1 MAAKKKSK
9 TPAVR
14 YLRYNLTNS
23 ESPGTETSHYIDL
36 ARDLSAINRRLYR
49 QGRDYHVKRISV
61 VSSNTI
67 AGWGVIETP
76 ITGIPGVPVQQNAG
90 RVTFATL
97 PDSWMVRNAWRRG
110 FEMWNKM
117 NKLVLDNMSGSI
129 KPKFHDF
136 KIRGIGAYAPSP
148 TFVTPVD
155 NGGNSLTLGEWS
167 YSSIISPDGTTSTD
181 AYTLHM
187 LGEHVPGGSA
197 PFTSVGL
204 VKSYAETRA
213 TVDVNEPNTAHVNT
227 DDPLLNLFDDGTQ
240 VDEVADNLLSIGE
253 DTPYSV
259 GTYPGET
266 GNMPQP
272 LVVQQSTLGADGRCT
287 VGGFNA
293 ICGLL
298 EVEITSPLP
307 GDVYSV
313 LVELAPGSYR
323 GIAADVIA

>member
-23 ESPGTETSHYIDL
+23 ETPGTETSHFIDL

-49 QGRDYHVKRISV
+49 QGRDYHVKRVSI

-67 AGWGVIETP
+67 AATSWIDYDGLPGTDN
-76 ITGIPGVPVQQNAG
+76 ITQNAG
-90 RVTFATL
+90 RITLATV

-117 NKLVLDNMSGSI
+117 NKLVFSQVDSGTL

-148 TFVTPVD
+148 TYETPVD
-155 NGGNSLTLGEWS
+155 NGGNALALGEWS
-167 YSSIISPDGTTSTD
+167 YSSIVSPDGTTSTD
-181 AYTLHM
+181 AFNLHL
-187 LGEHVPGGSA
+187 LGDHIGSA
-197 PFTSVGL
+197 GSRTSVGL

-240 VDEVADNLLSIGE
+240 VDEIADNLLAIGE

-272 LVVQQSTLGADGRCT
+272 LVVHQTTLGADGRTT

-298 EVEITSPLP
+298 EVEITSPIP
-307 GDVYSV
+307 NDVYSV
-313 LVELAPGSYR
+313 LVELAPGNYR